1 MRINKFKIYCTV
13 IGLSFLSLF
22 SSCSKDDDLK
32 ETNPDKAV
40 IDRYE
45 GLDDF
50 QRESLAYFKEICL
63 GFEYGN
69 QFEKVRKW
77 SNKDT
82 LNLLFEYRSPEKY
95 DQGSLIQ
102 PNYYPMAVP
111 ALPGTS
117 PAPVDIRIQRRNEL
131 LKNLKETV
139 AMINNAVGDSGFHI
153 NVVESDG
160 NLYKGGMPLSM
171 NMPNNQ
177 NSVSTQ
183 KHNSSIVFASRD
195 YFLWKYQNVTQLQ
208 ASAGNGAL
216 WTIEQ
221 NDNSNPARI
230 TGCRILCVLD
240 QYGAYDN
247 NLAVL
252 KSFIKEELI
261 QPLGFFRDSE
271 KHPSSIFYETATDG
285 GFATELSDLDK
296 ELMRLMYHPKMEI
309 GASGMQAEKTILEIY
324 REENRIKKKENV
336 SKQRG

>member
-1 MRINKFKIYCTV
+1 MRKNSLKIYFTV
-13 IGLSFLSLF
+13 IGLSFLSLL
-22 SSCSKDDDLK
+22 SSCSKDDNLIETDPNK
-32 ETNPDKAV
+32 EV
-40 IDRYE
+40 LDRYE

-77 SNKDT
+77 SNTDT

-102 PNYYPMAVP
+102 PNYYPLAV
-111 ALPGTS
+111 S
-117 PAPVDIRIQRRNEL
+117 PDVVDIRIQRRNEL

-160 NLYKGGMPLSM
+160 KLYNGGDPLNL

-177 NSVSTQ
+177 NSISTQ
-183 KHNSSIVFASRD
+183 KHNGSIVFASRD

-216 WTIEQ
+216 WSIDQ
-221 NDNSNPARI
+221 DDNSNPNRI

-240 QYGAYDN
+240 QFGAYDN

-336 SKQRG
+336 SKHRG